1 MVDCMI
7 AAVAMSTG
15 ASLLA
20 HDRNIATMAT
30 VCVDLEP
37 DDHSATG

>member
-15 ASLLA
+15 ASVLA
-20 HDRNIATMAT
+20 HDRNIAAMAT
-30 VCVDLEP
+30 VVDLAL